1 MIKKF
6 IVLMTPSLVRCFKP
20 LIMTLPDV
28 AVVAYYTGK
37 FLNKIVSEIF
47 IFLMDVIFYLVL
59 SDLFIKINSFML
71 YYLCYNNV
79 KIIRH

>member
-1 MIKKF
+1 
-6 IVLMTPSLVRCFKP
+6 MTPSLVRCFKP
-20 LIMTLPDV
+20 LIMTLPDA

-47 IFLMDVIFYLVL
+47 IFYLVL

>member
-20 LIMTLPDV
+20 LIMTLPDA

-37 FLNKIVSEIF
+37 FLNKIVPEIF
-47 IFLMDVIFYLVL
+47 IFDGCYFLVSSKRFYLSKLIVP
-59 SDLFIKINSFML
+59 
-71 YYLCYNNV
+71 CY
-79 KIIRH
+79 IISVIIM